1 MQQQR
6 FWGKIQLSGDFDS
19 TSTATVPVIKSATSS
34 IQGKIQLSGD
44 LTGSSTSPT
53 VTAGAITLAKMANL
67 SGNSQI
73 IGSSSTTSTPTNL
86 TLGSGLQISGTV
98 LSVNSATLAVPPAT
112 ATTIGGI
119 EMLGDLTGSVATAPN
134 CCRWRYKHLQRW
146 LTFLGILKL
155 LVLVAQHLRLQI
167 SHWVPDYK
175 FLEPC

>member
-1 MQQQR
+1 M
-6 FWGKIQLSGDFDS
+6 IL
-19 TSTATVPVIKSATSS
+19 TLPSTATVPVIKSATSS

-98 LSVNSATLAVPPAT
+98 VK
-112 ATTIGGI
+112 
-119 EMLGDLTGSVATAPN
+119 
-134 CCRWRYKHLQRW
+134 R
-146 LTFLGILKL
+146 
-155 LVLVAQHLRLQI
+155 
-167 SHWVPDYK
+167 
-175 FLEPC
+175 